1 MTKFTK
7 GVKSVFY
14 CTLLL
19 AVFLLNVYTYY
30 NALCSWVKNQ
40 VFIKNRFKLVLFYL
54 HQHICMWKCSKGC
67 V

>member
-7 GVKSVFY
+7 GVKRVFY

-19 AVFLLNVYTYY
+19 AMFLLNVYTYY

-40 VFIKNRFKLVLFYL
+40 VFIKNRFK
-54 HQHICMWKCSKGC
+54 
-67 V
+67 